1 MAGMLTLP
9 DLSEAVHR
17 GDVETV
23 LVVFPDL
30 YGRLMGKRVQAQFF
44 VDSVADG
51 GMHACDYLLT
61 CDMEMDVVDGY
72 QFATWERGYG
82 DMHAQPDMSTLRM
95 VTWLPK
101 TAMVLCDLAQ
111 ADHAPVRVSPRQI
124 LRQQI
129 AVAAEL
135 GFEAFG
141 GSEIE
146 LYVFDDSYAQA
157 HAKHYHDL
165 RPAGRYNEDYH
176 ILQGTREEPV
186 IGAIRRHLEASGV
199 PVEASKGEAG
209 IGQQEINLR
218 FGSVLT
224 QCDANVIYKHAAKEI
239 ADSLGKSVTF
249 MAKWHEQHTGSSAHI
264 HMSLRDM
271 QGKPVFAGDVPL
283 GPVHSSDVFRWFLGG
298 WMRYAA
304 DFALCFA
311 PYPTSYKRYQSRSWA
326 PTALAW
332 SYDNRTAGFRV
343 VGHGSSL
350 RVECRVPG
358 ADANPYIAYAA
369 ALAAGL
375 AGIRER
381 IEPPP
386 PFTGDIYAARD
397 LPQVP
402 RTLTDAMVRFA
413 TSEVA
418 KAAFGADVHA
428 HLLRFA
434 AYEQE
439 AFERV
444 VTSWERARYFE
455 RA

>member
-1 MAGMLTLP
+1 
-9 DLSEAVHR
+9 
-17 GDVETV
+17 
-23 LVVFPDL
+23 
-30 YGRLMGKRVQAQFF
+30 
-44 VDSVADG
+44 
-51 GMHACDYLLT
+51 
-61 CDMEMDVVDGY
+61 
-72 QFATWERGYG
+72 
-82 DMHAQPDMSTLRM
+82 
-95 VTWLPK
+95 
-101 TAMVLCDLAQ
+101 
-111 ADHAPVRVSPRQI
+111 
-124 LRQQI
+124 
-129 AVAAEL
+129 
-135 GFEAFG
+135 
-141 GSEIE
+141 
-146 LYVFDDSYAQA
+146 
-157 HAKHYHDL
+157 
-165 RPAGRYNEDYH
+165 
-176 ILQGTREEPV
+176 
-186 IGAIRRHLEASGV
+186 
-199 PVEASKGEAG
+199 
-209 IGQQEINLR
+209 
-218 FGSVLT
+218 
-224 QCDANVIYKHAAKEI
+224 
-239 ADSLGKSVTF
+239 
-249 MAKWHEQHTGSSAHI
+249 
-264 HMSLRDM
+264 
-271 QGKPVFAGDVPL
+271 
-283 GPVHSSDVFRWFLGG
+283 
-298 WMRYAA
+298 MRYAA

-343 VGHGSSL
+343 VGHGPSL

-386 PFTGDIYAARD
+386 AFTGDIYAARD

-402 RTLTDAMVRFA
+402 RTLTEAMVRFA

-434 AYEQE
+434 GYEQE